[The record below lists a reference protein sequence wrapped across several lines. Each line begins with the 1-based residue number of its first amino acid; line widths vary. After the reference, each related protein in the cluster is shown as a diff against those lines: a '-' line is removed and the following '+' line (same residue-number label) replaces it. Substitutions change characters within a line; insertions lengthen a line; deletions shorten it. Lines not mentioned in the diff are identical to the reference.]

1 MRSTSIPILCKL
13 CTVYLIIV
21 RWFLVAET
29 FCPTATTTTTTT
41 ITTTRI
47 ITSSSRC
54 QTEVR
59 RNPPLHYLLFG
70 IKIPSFLHTTTTT
83 RLAASEGSS
92 FRSEDNKNDDDDDD
106 DGDNTGASSSSSSS
120 SSSSINNNIDNNDND
135 DDDDSTIEQYSHE
148 ETLLVMN
155 LRPKQH
161 DGDGISYEECLSQI
175 SQYIQ
180 SFPFVALLPVQPLQY
195 VPTKDGGVE
204 IKFLRKKTVTKS
216 GIEGGVRFFVRII
229 NLQEQQQQRDNDYD
243 TTTTT
248 TTNGKDND
256 IGNRNKNNIIEVTAK
271 RNSEGQTISKMF
283 TEKLL
288 IQGFVSGMTE
298 YDGENKNNSGPADT
312 VIKTR
317 IESPTKSIANIESI
331 FHKWMR

>member
-1 MRSTSIPILCKL
+1 MKSSSIPILCKI

-21 RWFLVAET
+21 RWFNVAET
-29 FCPTATTTTTTT
+29 FCPTATTTT
-41 ITTTRI
+41 ITTSRR
-47 ITSSSRC
+47 ITSTCRGSC
-54 QTEVR
+54 QTEMR
-59 RNPPLHYLLFG
+59 RIALHLLSNIQIPLLLYR
-70 IKIPSFLHTTTTT
+70 TTT
-83 RLAASEGSS
+83 RLAGEGSS

-106 DGDNTGASSSSSSS
+106 GDNTGASSSV
-120 SSSSINNNIDNNDND
+120 DND
-135 DDDDSTIEQYSHE
+135 EDEDEDSIMEQYDHE

-161 DGDGISYEECLSQI
+161 DGISDEECLSQI

-195 VPTKDGGVE
+195 IPTKDGGVE

-216 GIEGGVRFFVRII
+216 GIEGGVRFFVRSI
-229 NLQEQQQQRDNDYD
+229 NLQQQQQRDNDDD
-243 TTTTT
+243 TTA
-248 TTNGKDND
+248 NNNNNKDDDNND
-256 IGNRNKNNIIEVTAK
+256 NIIEVIAK

-298 YDGENKNNSGPADT
+298 YEDGENKNNSGPADK

>member
-1 MRSTSIPILCKL
+1 M
-13 CTVYLIIV
+13 V
-21 RWFLVAET
+21 RRFLVAET

-54 QTEVR
+54 QPEVR
-59 RNPPLHYLLFG
+59 LNPPLHYLPFS
-70 IKIPSFLHTTTTT
+70 IKIPSFLHATTAT

-92 FRSEDNKNDDDDDD
+92 FRSEDNKNDDNDDD

-120 SSSSINNNIDNNDND
+120 SSIDNNIDNNDNNND

-155 LRPKQH
+155 LRPKQQ

-243 TTTTT
+243 TTTITTT
-248 TTNGKDND
+248 TTNEKDN
-256 IGNRNKNNIIEVTAK
+256 GNRKNNKIIEVTAK

-298 YDGENKNNSGPADT
+298 YDGENKNNSGPAEK